1 MTVCLED
8 PTLWITSRR
17 ATSEGRACRV
27 LATFAED
34 GAPLLEAI
42 AFPWRREIVVR
53 SSDTRGEALLI
64 LRRRRSFPVTGKV
77 DVEDGDAHR
86 LGIVTRAGRVL
97 RADGTLAGR
106 FSDSRSLR
114 RRTAESAA
122 EAVGNALIGV
132 DSVGRPRAADSFVF
146 SLDGHHIGS
155 LVRAPLPFSI
165 PESEAHLRAGI
176 ARLLPERWHIALARR
191 AEPRG
196 WRFARMMLP
205 AHADP
210 RLLVG
215 AALFTIELSH
225 W

>member
-1 MTVCLED
+1 MTVRLAD

-17 ATSEGRACRV
+17 ATVEGRACRL
-27 LATFAED
+27 LATYAED

-53 SSDTRGEALLI
+53 SLVTKGDAVLLM
-64 LRRRRSFPVTGKV
+64 RRRRSFPLTGKV
-77 DVEDGDAHR
+77 DVEDGDAQR

-97 RADGTLAGR
+97 RADGTLVGR

-114 RRTAESAA
+114 RRAAESAA
-122 EAVGNALIGV
+122 EAVGNALIGA
-132 DSVGRPRAADSFVF
+132 DSVGGPSAADSFVF
-146 SLDGHHIGS
+146 SLDGHPIGS

-165 PESEAHLRAGI
+165 PESDAHPRAGLG
-176 ARLLPERWHIALARR
+176 RLLPQRWHGALARR

-196 WRFARMMLP
+196 WRFARMPLP